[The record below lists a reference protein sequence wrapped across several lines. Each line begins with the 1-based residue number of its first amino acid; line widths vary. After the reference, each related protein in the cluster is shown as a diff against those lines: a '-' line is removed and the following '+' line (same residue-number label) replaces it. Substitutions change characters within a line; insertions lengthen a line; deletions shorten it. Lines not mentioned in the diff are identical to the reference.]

1 MLRVSSPLRYWG
13 QFLGVYPGIK
23 SLARVSIRTMT
34 FLPYRFSKMSIP
46 VNRATLREINQMER
60 EMCNYLDWELTVN
73 NPVLG
78 NFNVLKR
85 SRYRFG
91 SPAAKSMHTGLVGA
105 APPDQYPTQNLNYL
119 GCSREVLQAFGAARC
134 RTRAPD
140 HVGPDVPPDRPPDPK
155 PLIFREG
162 VQAFGP
168 PLSNTCTPSTSVPT
182 PRRIRTR
189 HKVCYLEDVQAVG
202 PPAVE
207 HVHAIH
213 VRRVGADSLPD
224 PGAHRRRAEGYGTGT
239 SASSPV
245 AGEEGKRPVLSV
257 CMPGA
262 SRQCMRIQAPRS
274 STALRL
280 RSSQLEEERNHPQAR
295 CAPRRCVR
303 FRHPRPDL
311 RPLLPPPPAAPN
323 STTTHTCEPSE
334 LTAALGPKPAYGRL
348 YYHEQYRDVLPFASI
363 DVGSELDAGAAQ
375 RVKNCHRMSVDS
387 ALEPPSR
394 AVSYNSYADGYT
406 SASSRGLY
414 YKLQGPI
421 SMKSD
426 IICKRS
432 RHDTRRG
439 GVSASVCEIWDDTYA
454 YDEPDPD
461 PDSESSHPY
470 DS

>member
-207 HVHAIH
+207 RVHAIH

-224 PGAHRRRAEGYGTGT
+224 PGAHVHPPLRALVPRTLGPAAAEGGRVRYGNKRELACGGGGGEETCAECVHARSLTPICGFKLHEAPRLYGSARPSSRKSEIIRKHDVRRGGV
-239 SASSPV
+239 SASVTRARTFVPCFRLR
-245 AGEEGKRPVLSV
+245 RPR
-257 CMPGA
+257 PTAPPPTPA
-262 SRQCMRIQAPRS
+262 SRPS
-274 STALRL
+274 S
-280 RSSQLEEERNHPQAR
+280 
-295 CAPRRCVR
+295 
-303 FRHPRPDL
+303 
-311 RPLLPPPPAAPN
+311 
-323 STTTHTCEPSE
+323 
-334 LTAALGPKPAYGRL
+334 TAALGPKPA
-348 YYHEQYRDVLPFASI
+348 I